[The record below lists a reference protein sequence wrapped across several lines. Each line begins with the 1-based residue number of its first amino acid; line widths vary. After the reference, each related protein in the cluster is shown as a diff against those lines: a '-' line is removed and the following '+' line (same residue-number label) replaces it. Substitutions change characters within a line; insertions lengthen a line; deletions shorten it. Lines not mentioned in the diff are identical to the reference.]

1 LGGSGHSRLLKILHI
16 DPEKNWGGGEA
27 QVFGLLQNL
36 AHWGHRN
43 DLATPPDGELFRR
56 SLDLSIRKI
65 PLTIRNDFDI
75 TGVPALR
82 RLIRQERYDIV
93 HFHTKRAHALC
104 LWLPR
109 GHRAPKFIVTRR
121 MDYPEA
127 RNSYTRV
134 LYNRRVDGV
143 VAISQSIVDRLSD
156 AGVNRRMIRL
166 IYSGIDPRPF
176 RGLLNKEQRPDEPPV
191 VAIVAVLEERK
202 GHRFLL
208 DAARVLKDRGRTIKY
223 VLAGEGSHKAQL
235 QHWVQMLG
243 LQQEVS
249 FLGFVKDV
257 PKLLSSIN
265 VLALPS
271 LYEGLGVAALEGM
284 AAAKPVVGTRVGGL
298 AELIIDGQTGLL
310 VPPGDGTALAE
321 AIEKLISDP
330 AMAQAMGQRGA
341 ERVSRDFTIEQ
352 VARKNEEYYYALLEG
367 AA

>member
-1 LGGSGHSRLLKILHI
+1 
-16 DPEKNWGGGEA
+16 
-27 QVFGLLQNL
+27 
-36 AHWGHRN
+36 
-43 DLATPPDGELFRR
+43 
-56 SLDLSIRKI
+56 
-65 PLTIRNDFDI
+65 
-75 TGVPALR
+75 
-82 RLIRQERYDIV
+82 
-93 HFHTKRAHALC
+93 
-104 LWLPR
+104 
-109 GHRAPKFIVTRR
+109 
-121 MDYPEA
+121 
-127 RNSYTRV
+127 
-134 LYNRRVDGV
+134 
-143 VAISQSIVDRLSD
+143 
-156 AGVNRRMIRL
+156 
-166 IYSGIDPRPF
+166 
-176 RGLLNKEQRPDEPPV
+176 
-191 VAIVAVLEERK
+191 
-202 GHRFLL
+202 
-208 DAARVLKDRGRTIKY
+208 
-223 VLAGEGSHKAQL
+223 
-235 QHWVQMLG
+235 LG

-310 VPPGDGTALAE
+310 VPPGDGIALAE